1 MERLNQSY
9 KCFCFSGRNLLQG
22 YEIKH
27 KINISQKNDVKGT
40 DYHSDLTCSGI
51 FKKTPKA
58 LSIHRGN
65 MESKK
70 APRNSMCKGRL
81 HWIFSCK
88 IIIQGV
94 KWTNNKISFPVRLLL
109 LSHFCNGTMVCLSL
123 HNWISMS
130 PGQGP
135 RHFLFSDVLHWEK
148 TFIIVR
154 NLFLLL
160 FLQCLE
166 AFGCS

>member
-1 MERLNQSY
+1 MSRELTII
-9 KCFCFSGRNLLQG
+9 
-22 YEIKH
+22 EIWH
-27 KINISQKNDVKGT
+27 AQAS
-40 DYHSDLTCSGI
+40 S
-51 FKKTPKA
+51 KKPPKA

-70 APRNSMCKGRL
+70 APRNSMWKVRL
-81 HWIFSCK
+81 HWIFPCK

-94 KWTNNKISFPVRLLL
+94 KWTNNKISFPVRVLL
-109 LSHFCNGTMVCLSL
+109 LSHFQDRTIVCLNL
-123 HNWISMS
+123 HNWISMP

-135 RHFLFSDVLHWEK
+135 RHCLFSDVLHWDK

-154 NLFLLL
+154 NLLLLL